1 MKLVLFFFINIIF
14 SSNALSHWVDTNI
27 DIINSQSY
35 KIVCSQIMESSIG
48 TSSIKDEMIFKLI
61 YLNDSIKIESKDKV
75 IVVNRD
81 SVKTLNRYS
90 NQIFI
95 DYPNNLSKMLLSV
108 DINDL
113 LMNAK
118 SNKLYEDI
126 YLGKTMDD
134 LDVYVIQDTAY
145 QVQVFFSDKNL
156 EKIDVIQN
164 KYSATFHDI
173 KLANLDTVDVI
184 NFLNIGNKFS
194 EIFDLRYK

>member
-1 MKLVLFFFINIIF
+1 MKLVLFFFINIIL
-14 SSNALSHWVDTNI
+14 SNNALSHWVDANI

-48 TSSIKDEMIFKLI
+48 ASSIKDEMIFELI

-75 IVVNRD
+75 IVVNHD

-95 DYPNNLSKMLLSV
+95 DYPNNLSNILLSV

-113 LMNAK
+113 LINAK
-118 SNKLYEDI
+118 SSNLYQDI
-126 YLGKTMDD
+126 YLGKSTDG
-134 LDVYVIQDTAY
+134 LDVYAIQDTAY
-145 QVQVFFSDKNL
+145 QVQIFFSDANL
-156 EKIDVIQN
+156 EKIDFIQS

-173 KLANLDTVDVI
+173 KLAKFDTVGLI
-184 NFLNIGNKFS
+184 NFSNIGNEFS

>member
-118 SNKLYEDI
+118 SSKLYEDI
-126 YLGKTMDD
+126 HLGNTIDD
-134 LDVYVIQDTAY
+134 LDVYVIQDTTY
-145 QVQVFFSDKNL
+145 RLQIFFSDTNL
-156 EKIDVIQN
+156 EKIDFIQN

>member
-118 SNKLYEDI
+118 SSKLYEDI
-126 YLGKTMDD
+126 HLGKSIDD